1 VLLFDPVREVR
12 EGVLEVQDAIL
23 EEPGRLSHLCQ
34 EARLFGEAHLQVH
47 HLLGQDGLLF
57 LALMPERVACHAD
70 ALPG

>member
-1 VLLFDPVREVR
+1 M
-12 EGVLEVQDAIL
+12 QDAIL